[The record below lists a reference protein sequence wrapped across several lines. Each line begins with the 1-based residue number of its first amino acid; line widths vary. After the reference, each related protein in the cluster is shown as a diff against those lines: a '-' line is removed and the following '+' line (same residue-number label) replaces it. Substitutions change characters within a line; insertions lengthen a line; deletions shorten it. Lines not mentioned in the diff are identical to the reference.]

1 MNLCFSVIIQV
12 SLFFFF
18 NDTATTEIYTLS
30 LHDALPI
37 STARPRD
44 YHQAP
49 GRARGAQRHAPARQ
63 RHPSD
68 QPGGF
73 MNQLTPY
80 AAFFMRLAVGGV
92 FLHHGLMKYH
102 TGIAGVAG
110 FLHSVGVPF
119 ATIGAVI
126 LI

>member
-1 MNLCFSVIIQV
+1 
-12 SLFFFF
+12 
-18 NDTATTEIYTLS
+18 
-30 LHDALPI
+30 
-37 STARPRD
+37 
-44 YHQAP
+44 
-49 GRARGAQRHAPARQ
+49 
-63 RHPSD
+63 
-68 QPGGF
+68 

-110 FLHSVGVPF
+110 FLHNVGVPF

-126 LI
+126 LIVVETIGAVCVLLVLFTRYWEAFMVSESVVALLVVQISRGDDIV

>member
-1 MNLCFSVIIQV
+1 
-12 SLFFFF
+12 
-18 NDTATTEIYTLS
+18 
-30 LHDALPI
+30 
-37 STARPRD
+37 
-44 YHQAP
+44 
-49 GRARGAQRHAPARQ
+49 
-63 RHPSD
+63 
-68 QPGGF
+68 

-126 LI
+126 LIVVETIGALCVLLGIFTRIRAVGMAIEVLVSILAVQVPRGGRLYLERLLVAAATALLALDAGSLTL